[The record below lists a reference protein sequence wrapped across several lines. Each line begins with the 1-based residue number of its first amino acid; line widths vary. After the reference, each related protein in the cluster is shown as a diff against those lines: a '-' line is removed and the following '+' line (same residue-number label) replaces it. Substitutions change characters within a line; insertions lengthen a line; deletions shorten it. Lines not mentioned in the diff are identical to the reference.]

1 LSHIP
6 NISDAEWEVMKVLW
20 TRSPRSANEIIQAL
34 EHHSEWKPKTVRT
47 LLNRLVQKQAA
58 AFSQEGKVYAY
69 YPLVSEEDC
78 VRTETRFFLNRIYGG
93 SFKPML
99 AYFLRETQLT
109 AEEIGELRQILDDKS
124 FEPAAR

>member
-1 LSHIP
+1 MSQIP

-20 TRSPRSANEIIQAL
+20 ARSPRSANDIIQAL
-34 EHHSEWKPKTVRT
+34 ESRSEWKPKTVRT

-58 AFSQEGKVYAY
+58 AFSQDGKVYAY

-78 VRTETRFFLNRIYGG
+78 VKTETRSFMKRIYGG

-99 AYFLRETQLT
+99 ANFLREEQLT
-109 AEEIGELRQILDDKS
+109 AEEIGELKKILDDKS
-124 FEPAAR
+124 L

>member
-1 LSHIP
+1 MSQIP

-34 EHHSEWKPKTVRT
+34 EDHSEWKPKTVRT

-58 AFSQEGKVYAY
+58 AFTQDGKVYAY

-78 VRTETRFFLNRIYGG
+78 VKTETRSFLNRIHGG
-93 SFKPML
+93 AFKPML
-99 AYFLRETQLT
+99 ANFLREEPLT
-109 AEEIGELRQILDDKS
+109 AEEIGELKKILDDK
-124 FEPAAR
+124 AL

>member
-1 LSHIP
+1 MSQIP

-34 EHHSEWKPKTVRT
+34 EDHSEWKPKTVRT

-58 AFSQEGKVYAY
+58 AFTQDGKVYAY

-78 VRTETRFFLNRIYGG
+78 VKTETRSFLKRIHGG
-93 SFKPML
+93 AFKPML
-99 AYFLRETQLT
+99 ANFLREEPLT
-109 AEEIGELRQILDDKS
+109 AEEIGELKKILDDK
-124 FEPAAR
+124 AL

>member
-1 LSHIP
+1 MSQIP

-34 EHHSEWKPKTVRT
+34 EDHSEWKPKTVRT

-58 AFSQEGKVYAY
+58 AFTQDGKVYAY

-78 VRTETRFFLNRIYGG
+78 VKTETRSFLNRIHGG
-93 SFKPML
+93 AFKPML
-99 AYFLRETQLT
+99 ANFLREEPMT
-109 AEEIGELRQILDDKS
+109 AEEIGELKKILDDK
-124 FEPAAR
+124 AL